1 MIKYEFLE
9 DETVIINSYKLTNY
23 EIKNVVVPEII
34 YYRLKK
40 YLPVNRTNKSYERE
54 IKAHNRLYKLGLYKE
69 HTKDCNLEEPIKW
82 YYELLYFI
90 IGW

>member
-54 IKAHNRLYKLGLYKE
+54 IKAHNRLYKLGLYKD
-69 HTKDCNLEEPIKW
+69 HTKDCNLEESIKW
-82 YYELLYFI
+82 YYELLYLI
-90 IGW
+90 LGW

>member
-1 MIKYEFLE
+1 MIKYEFYE

-54 IKAHNRLYKLGLYKE
+54 IKAHNRLYKLGLYKD

-82 YYELLYFI
+82 YYELLYLFL
-90 IGW
+90 GW

>member
-1 MIKYEFLE
+1 MIKYEFYE
-9 DETVIINSYKLTNY
+9 DETVIYNSYILKDY

-54 IKAHNRLYKLGLYKE
+54 IKAHNRLYKLGLYKD
-69 HTKDCNLEEPIKW
+69 HTKDCNLEENIKW
-82 YYELLYFI
+82 YYELIYFI
-90 IGW
+90 IGG

>member
-1 MIKYEFLE
+1 MIKYEFYE

-40 YLPVNRTNKSYERE
+40 YLPVTRTNRSYERE
-54 IKAHNRLYKLGLYKE
+54 IKAHNRLYKLGLYKD

-82 YYELLYFI
+82 YRELIYFI

>member
-1 MIKYEFLE
+1 MIKYEFYE

-23 EIKNVVVPEII
+23 EINNVVVPEII

-54 IKAHNRLYKLGLYKE
+54 IKAHNRLYKLGLYKD
-69 HTKDCNLEEPIKW
+69 HTKDCNLEENIKW
-82 YYELLYFI
+82 YYEILYLI
-90 IGW
+90 LGW